1 MWTIL
6 IAVAMGIAIYAV
18 AKWMINL
25 LATPPPP
32 EPNPDDLVK
41 VERKYHCTVCG
52 LRLTVTQKRYGLS
65 VGRPDEAPVVIP
77 WLLAASD

>member
-6 IAVAMGIAIYAV
+6 VAVAMGIAIYAV

-32 EPNPDDLVK
+32 EPNPDDLVE

-52 LRLTVTQKRYGLS
+52 LRLTVTHTM
-65 VGRPDEAPVVIP
+65 DEEGKAPRHCMEEMDEVPV
-77 WLLAASD
+77 